1 MIFLST
7 LWKYYYENFVD
18 SFADITYGY
27 CITTHKSQGSTYENC
42 YVIMSNILT
51 ACPKYKD
58 AIRSLYTSVTRPSH
72 SLTLYY

>member
-1 MIFLST
+1 MFLSA

-18 SFADITYGY
+18 VFADVTYGY

-58 AIRSLYTSVTRPSH
+58 AVRSLYTSVTRPSK